1 MLKVER
7 MEFVLLTRT
16 YNISKARSLL
26 GFKPWEGQPWANQAE
41 AVKGSVDWYLSPE
54 VHGPAIVPG
63 MSPWAEEPFKL
74 ISNTGAKTKPGLPQD
89 HYCIKNTRIMATTHN
104 TIFRALNAICHQAL
118 DVLSGTQDAA
128 DFLAYCSVVFE
139 FMHHHHVM
147 EERHYFPDIER
158 VTGIPGLM
166 DNNIKQ
172 HQHLDTLVEN
182 LIKYAET
189 TSKNKYNG
197 HELLKLIE
205 NLVMPYE
212 QHMNAEIQTILDLH
226 TKISSADLA
235 KIDKKM
241 RDNAEK
247 YSDIFK

>member
-16 YNISKARSLL
+16 YNISKARKLL
-26 GFKPWEGQPWANQAE
+26 GFKPWEGQPWANQEE
-41 AVKGSVDWYLSPE
+41 AVKGSVDWYLSPD

-63 MSPWAEEPFKL
+63 TSPWPEEPFKL

-89 HYCIKNTRIMATTHN
+89 HYCIKNARIMATTHN
-104 TIFRALNAICHQAL
+104 TIFRALNAVCHQAL
-118 DVLSGTQDAA
+118 EIVPGTQNAA
-128 DFLAYCSVVFE
+128 DFLAYCGIVFE

-147 EERHYFPDIER
+147 EDRHYFPDIER

-166 DNNIKQ
+166 EGNIKQ
-172 HQHLDTLVEN
+172 HEELDMYVQALGR
-182 LIKYAET
+182 YAET
-189 TSKNKYNG
+189 TTSDRYNA
-197 HELLKLIE
+197 HDLLRLIE
-205 NLVMPYE
+205 KMVRPYE
-212 QHMNAEIQTILDLH
+212 DHMNAEIQTILNLH
-226 TKISSADLA
+226 AKISSADLA